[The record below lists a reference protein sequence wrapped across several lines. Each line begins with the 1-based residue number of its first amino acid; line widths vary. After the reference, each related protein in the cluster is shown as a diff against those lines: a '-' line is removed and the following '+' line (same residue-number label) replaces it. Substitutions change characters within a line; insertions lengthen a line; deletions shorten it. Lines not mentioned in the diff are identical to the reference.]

1 MGAQLTDFQKKKII
15 ADYLET
21 ENLSETARRNGVV
34 PSTVQRLV
42 QDCEDF
48 EELARQKKDQNT
60 ADILAYMES
69 KRAKVCEIIG
79 IYLNALPDLDNFKNL
94 SPTQLTTAI
103 GTLISS
109 DSHTPAFLS
118 FLTDATAISFTAGTG
133 SYAGPLS
140 FGKRAK
146 PSLSSFPSCISNSGT
161 CVENPETSKI
171 SSSSGLVVFRS
182 AAIRSAASRAS

>member
-103 GTLISS
+103 GTLIDKWAMVSGS
-109 DSHTPAFLS
+109 G
-118 FLTDATAISFTAGTG
+118 AGSG
-133 SYAGPLS
+133 MEQDPLS
-140 FGKRAK
+140 ASLEEMAK
-146 PSLSSFPSCISNSGT
+146 ELTGDDQ
-161 CVENPETSKI
+161 
-171 SSSSGLVVFRS
+171 
-182 AAIRSAASRAS
+182 